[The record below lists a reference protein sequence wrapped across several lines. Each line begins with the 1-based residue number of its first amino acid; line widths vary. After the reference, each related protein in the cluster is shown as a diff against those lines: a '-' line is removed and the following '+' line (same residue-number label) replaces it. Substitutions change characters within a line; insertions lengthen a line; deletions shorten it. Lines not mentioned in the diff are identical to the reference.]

1 MRKKRGFTLIEL
13 LVVISIIALLLS
25 ILMPSLS
32 LAKQKASGV
41 VCLSNEK
48 QLSLAWTL
56 FASDND
62 DEIVDGQPD
71 QSAPYNGFT
80 DYPQYGRHAN
90 FVADPHNEAGD
101 PDYTLESRIRGF
113 EKGGL
118 WPYLESYKIFH
129 CPGDRRSTKDELQYG
144 YRTYSIGAVYSR
156 IFSFNSTSQSD
167 EHKVYVTKTSRIR
180 NPGTK
185 FVFLEEMDVQNEFNG
200 NTWNIYLNRA
210 EWFDP
215 LAVWHG
221 DSSTFGFADGHA
233 DRHKWV
239 GEEVLKR
246 ADFGAAIELLAQGG
260 TQKKS
265 GILTDPKD
273 IEDWTWVAKH
283 YVPGLFNPNRK

>member
-1 MRKKRGFTLIEL
+1 MRIKSGFTLIEL

-25 ILMPSLS
+25 ILMPGLQK
-32 LAKQKASGV
+32 AKEKASGV
-41 VCLSNEK
+41 VCMSNEK
-48 QLSLAWTL
+48 QLSLAWAL
-56 FASDND
+56 FAGDND
-62 DEIVDGQPD
+62 DAIVDGQPD
-71 QSAPYNGFT
+71 VDFDGVT
-80 DYPQYGRHAN
+80 DYPQYGTHPN
-90 FVADPHNEAGD
+90 FVSNPHNEAGQED
-101 PDYTLESRIRGF
+101 FTLESRIRGF

-118 WPYLESYKIFH
+118 WPYLENYKIFH
-129 CPGDRRSTKDELQYG
+129 CPGDRRSTKDELRYG

-156 IFSFNSTSQSD
+156 FAAQIQSTGEQD
-167 EHKVYVTKTSRIR
+167 VYVTKTSRIR
-180 NPGTK
+180 NPGNK
-185 FVFLEEMDVQNEFNG
+185 YVWLEEMDVQQKFND
-200 NTWNIYLNRA
+200 NTWNFFLQRSTPK
-210 EWFDP
+210 WWDP